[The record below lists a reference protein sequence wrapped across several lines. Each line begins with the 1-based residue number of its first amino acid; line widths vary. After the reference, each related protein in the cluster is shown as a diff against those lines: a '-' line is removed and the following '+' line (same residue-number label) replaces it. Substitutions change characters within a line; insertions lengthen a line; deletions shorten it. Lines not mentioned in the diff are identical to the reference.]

1 MPQITVTPTDEMYW
15 EVRQLA
21 KGRVSAFINEA
32 VRNAVASCGWE
43 PAAYVKYA
51 QGTGNGIELARSE
64 LKRIDEAR
72 AFGNVMDSRTHPNQ
86 TKLEVGEEE

>member
-1 MPQITVTPTDEMYW
+1 MPQITVTLTDEMYW

-43 PAAYVKYA
+43 PVAYVKYA
-51 QGTGNGIELARSE
+51 QGNGDGIERARSE
-64 LKRIDEAR
+64 LRRIDAAR
-72 AFGNVMDSRTHPNQ
+72 APGQ